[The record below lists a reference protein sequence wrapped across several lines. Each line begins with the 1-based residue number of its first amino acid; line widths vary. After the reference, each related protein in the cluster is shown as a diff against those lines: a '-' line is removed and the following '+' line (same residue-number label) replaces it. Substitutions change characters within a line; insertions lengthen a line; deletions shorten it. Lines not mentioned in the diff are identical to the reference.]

1 MRIIEKMDQTGQ
13 VTRLKE
19 IDEHMEI
26 IEKIVEKGGNTLDTQ
41 DQLLKLYRE
50 LHEEKIQIKKQWMHT
65 ERLV

>member
-1 MRIIEKMDQTGQ
+1 MDQTGQ
-13 VTRLKE
+13 VTRLQE

-26 IEKIVEKGGNTLDTQ
+26 IEKIVERGGNTLDTQ